1 MLNFYKKGKS
11 VDYMGV
17 VFLMLQF
24 IEKFKEVK
32 DLTRNQVLHNQSPI
46 TVNGSD
52 DSSQSTPRDSSSS
65 GQPNRGFFHTRSSSL
80 TSMRD
85 TGVRTN
91 LLDDLLPG
99 TQIIKLFS

>member
-1 MLNFYKKGKS
+1 MMGLNYMVWGKR
-11 VDYMGV
+11 
-17 VFLMLQF
+17 FPWENTIIILFQF

-32 DLTRNQVLHNQSPI
+32 DLTRHQVMQNQSPI

-52 DSSQSTPRDSSSS
+52 DSAQSTPRDSSSS

-85 TGVRTN
+85 TGV
-91 LLDDLLPG
+91 G
-99 TQIIKLFS
+99 